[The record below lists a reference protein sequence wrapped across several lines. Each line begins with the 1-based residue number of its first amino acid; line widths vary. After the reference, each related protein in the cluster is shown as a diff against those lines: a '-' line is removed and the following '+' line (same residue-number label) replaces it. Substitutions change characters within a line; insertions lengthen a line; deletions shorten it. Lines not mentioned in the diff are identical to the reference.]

1 VPDECN
7 GTAESKGAEVQEI
20 KDELEQAKLP
30 GGALGATS
38 TGSARNQ
45 WIH

>member
-20 KDELEQAKLP
+20 KDELEQAKLS
-30 GGALGATS
+30 GALGATS